1 MTNAKEFP
9 IPDWSKEEIYNL
21 SLRASKGDKISQEL
35 YSTLFNKHILPELE
49 EYGMKE
55 EN

>member
-1 MTNAKEFP
+1 MNKNRYP
-9 IPDWSKEEIYNL
+9 IPDWSKEDFYNL
-21 SLRASKGDKISQEL
+21 FLRASKGDKISQEL

-55 EN
+55 VN